1 MLYADITKMLA
12 IVWNARSRKDLIKQ
26 IVFDLEYTHLW
37 KDGQNCHRIHSSDQT
52 SSLTSEKM
60 ARTATGST
68 AEIRLA
74 NSNI

>member
-37 KDGQNCHRIHSSDQT
+37 KDGQHGHRIHRRDETGKQEN
-52 SSLTSEKM
+52 LGNGDSELNVSVTFS
-60 ARTATGST
+60 APPR
-68 AEIRLA
+68 
-74 NSNI
+74 